1 MKKLHD
7 LKVRTKLFIAYGLF
21 VLPVAFLFSV
31 IIGKSLTDID
41 FARKEQRG
49 VQYITAVRAVQD
61 ALLRDAAPL
70 PNAGLAERIS
80 VAEQAMGADMSTA
93 EQAKAT
99 AAALS
104 AKDPAARDQA
114 RGALRDLIGKIADGS
129 NLTLD
134 PDLDS
139 FYVMDVAVGKVPEA
153 LDRVYG
159 LATLTARYAGKV
171 ELTPDEQ
178 AAYLIQEGSLTPVLD
193 GVGASA
199 ETAFKA
205 NAATRSALGAPLR
218 EVRDAMPIAGAA
230 LHAAA
235 LQDRSAGAAA
245 SGVPVGRAL
254 TALSSLGQRGDE
266 ELSRL
271 LEVRISGFFRS
282 LYIDFAV
289 AIALFVVA
297 VGFILIAI
305 QSGVV
310 SPLGTL
316 TGLMR
321 RLTDDD
327 LEVPV
332 PATDRKDEIG
342 DMAGV
347 LAAFKAK
354 ALENARLTAEKER
367 DQAIKNRRQSQVDQ
381 HIKSFGETIS
391 DVMASLVSTAK
402 GMRDAAS
409 EMSGAAAE
417 TRESSTHAVGQAQV
431 SSRDLST
438 VAVAAEEMAASVD
451 EISRQVNH
459 VMTAVRTAVDRA
471 LETDSKVVGLMQAAD
486 RIGDVVRLISDIA
499 GQTNLLA
506 LNATIEAARAGE
518 SGKGFAVVA
527 GEVKAL
533 AAQTARATEQIGTQI
548 VSIRSATSDA
558 VQAVTDVSTAIG
570 QVESV
575 AAAIAAAVEQQAA
588 ATREISGNVQAV
600 TTATASVAAMMEQ
613 MSSIAERTD
622 LSSRS
627 VESAAARVGA
637 TADTLT
643 SEVHGFL
650 KEMAEDPRE
659 AVSDYRL
666 AA

>member
-506 LNATIEAARAGE
+506 LNATIEAARAGDA
-518 SGKGFAVVA
+518 GKGFAVVA
-527 GEVKAL
+527 SEVKSL
-533 AAQTARATEQIGTQI
+533 ATQTAKATDQISQQIGQI
-548 VSIRSATSDA
+548 QSATNEA
-558 VQAVTDVSTAIG
+558 VGAIQG
-570 QVESV
+570 IATTIAEVNDI
-575 AAAIAAAVEQQAA
+575 AAAIAAAVEEQGAATKEIARNVQQASAGTQEVTSNIAGVRAGASDTGGA
-588 ATREISGNVQAV
+588 AGEV
-600 TTATASVAAMMEQ
+600 
-613 MSSIAERTD
+613 
-622 LSSRS
+622 L
-627 VESAAARVGA
+627 SAAGELSRQAEQLTGEVGR
-637 TADTLT
+637 
-643 SEVHGFL
+643 F
-650 KEMAEDPRE
+650 
-659 AVSDYRL
+659 VSAMK